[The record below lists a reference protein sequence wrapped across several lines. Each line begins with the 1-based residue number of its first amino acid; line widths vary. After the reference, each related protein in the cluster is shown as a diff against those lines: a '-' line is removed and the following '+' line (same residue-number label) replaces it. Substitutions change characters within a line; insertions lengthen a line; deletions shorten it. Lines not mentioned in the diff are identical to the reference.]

1 MAKKLILL
9 MLVIPIII
17 MVSLYATTKTVSLAI
32 DIQVSS
38 VEIPDYAKFLYY
50 DIDSGEAFPKVEYNV
65 YPTNAANKKVNFS
78 VEQYNEEDLADVE
91 IAENGVIT
99 PKSTGYAR
107 INVITADG
115 GFKDSCILE
124 VTSNKVTGI
133 NITNK
138 DLFNDFYVGES
149 QKLEVKLQ
157 PSEPND
163 KVLTYESSDSNI
175 VSVDQMG
182 NVNAKAVGEAV
193 VTVKSEKYGVSDSLT
208 IKVLSTDIIDISDSE
223 ISTIQNKGK
232 LSLSIST
239 EEEYSLEVKI
249 YDGENEIYNEYY
261 TDFFDVKLTDTTYG
275 KDLEFTY
282 KKAIDKHLTF
292 RLEVI
297 IKTAS
302 GLVRSKECIIDFVTD
317 VDVSLVQSDY
327 IINLGQ
333 TITAH
338 FVVNPQVKLDFEFAS
353 SNELEVSAYST
364 NNDSFLRIT
373 GNKLGKQQIKVSAY
387 YEGAYIDEFV
397 LNVLV
402 VPASLRIVE
411 SANIY
416 GLKNELVFGYG
427 NNTLK
432 INIDEET
439 LNVFGKEYIKI
450 VPYINDSVTNS
461 VEVSTL
467 DGLNFNVNVKDK
479 SLDQKVTF
487 KLIFNYENE
496 TKIYDE
502 FSVLCKGKATNVS
515 NYNELKQALNNKEDV
530 VLNGD
535 ILDFPLDPQLNV
547 DYKEIYTT
555 YDYTYYTNRNLDRPK
570 VKVLL
575 EVNSKIFGNGY
586 QINAHKSTFENKVDP
601 NGFLLTNNPLIFKGP
616 LDFAGVGNAASTASV
631 KAQDNIVMALYDNA
645 VLDNVE
651 IKNCNNVSDLTHL
664 NYVGTTVEVMGDNVS
679 ISYARL
685 NNGRTVLRVFGDKEN
700 SDKVINVKVNNSI
713 LSNAR
718 EFIIRIGSNKF
729 KDNNLT
735 SDNQTIDLDS
745 QYLDPNEKLPFP
757 FNDKNNKSIQNYY
770 ENLSKEDKTKYD
782 EKYIKTYLT
791 LDNVALQQC
800 GIFSIG
806 LDSHF
811 AGPALNGGGKFSNMA
826 NSILKDWHNM
836 AKTSYGAK
844 LILANKVNIYDWKLL
859 EDVDSSTLIEQAF
872 NEGAVGDSELGE
884 ILKTFKF
891 DVRELVETISQ
902 KDGYKDI
909 VYQNEYVHGGIA
921 FFGGGLNYDV
931 IEKTDS
937 YLASSNYDL
946 TGYQIGLDDAI
957 NDTDDAVEG
966 VFKSALIEAAG
977 NTDFY
982 FYLCDS
988 KSGFTPNRQ
997 EELINSG
1004 NAYDFIYA

>member
-50 DIDSGEAFPKVEYNV
+50 DIDSGEALPKVEYNV

-78 VEQYNEEDLADVE
+78 VEQYNEEELADVE
-91 IAENGVIT
+91 IDENGVIK

-107 INVITADG
+107 INVVTADG

-133 NITNK
+133 TITNK
-138 DLFNDFYVGES
+138 EAFNDFYVDDS

-163 KVLTYESSDSNI
+163 KVLTYETSNSSV

-208 IKVLSTDIIDISDSE
+208 IKVLPTDIIDISDTK
-223 ISTIQNKGK
+223 IATIQNNGK

-239 EEEYSLEVKI
+239 MEEYSLEVKI
-249 YDGENEIYNEYY
+249 YDGENEVYNDYY
-261 TDFFDVKLTDTTYG
+261 ADFFDVKLIDTAYG

-282 KKAIDKHLTF
+282 KKAIDKNLTF

-302 GLVRSKECIIDFVTD
+302 GLMRSKECIIDFVTD

-338 FVVNPQVKLDFEFAS
+338 FVVNPQAKLDFEFAS

-373 GNKLGKQQIKVSAY
+373 GNKLGKHQVKLSAY
-387 YEGAYIDEFV
+387 YEGAYIDEFI

-402 VPASLRIVE
+402 VPASLRIIE
-411 SANIY
+411 NANIY

-432 INIDEET
+432 INIDEDT

-450 VPYINDSVTNS
+450 VPYVNNSVTSS

-467 DGLNFNVNVKDK
+467 DGVNFNVNVKDK

-502 FSVLCKGKATNVS
+502 FSVLCKGKVTNVS
-515 NYNELKQALNNKEDV
+515 NYKDLKQALNNKEDV
-530 VLNGD
+530 ALQGD
-535 ILDFPLDPQLNV
+535 ILDFPLDPKIDV

-570 VKVLL
+570 IKVLL

-586 QINAHKSTFENKVDP
+586 QINAHKSTFENKVDS
-601 NGFLLTNNPLIFKGP
+601 NGLLLTNNPLIFKGP
-616 LDFAGVGNAASTASV
+616 LDFAGVGDAATTASV

-745 QYLDPNEKLPFP
+745 QYLDPKEKLPFP

-811 AGPALNGGGKFSNMA
+811 AGPALNGGGKFVGIA
-826 NSILKDWHNM
+826 EGILKDWKNM

-872 NEGAVGDSELGE
+872 NEGAVGDSELGQ

-909 VYQNEYVHGGIA
+909 VYQNKYVHGGIA

-997 EELINSG
+997 EELINNGS
-1004 NAYDFIYA
+1004 AYDFIYA

>member
-133 NITNK
+133 TITNK

-182 NVNAKAVGEAV
+182 NVSAKAIGVCV
-193 VTVKSEKYGVSDSLT
+193 ISVKSEKYNVSDSLT
-208 IKVLSTDIIDISDSE
+208 IEVLPTDILDISSSELSTIENS
-223 ISTIQNKGK
+223 GK

-239 EEEYSLEVKI
+239 TEEYTLDVKI
-249 YDGENEIYNEYY
+249 FEGENEVYNAYY
-261 TDFFDVKLTDTTYG
+261 TDFFEVSLVDTEYG
-275 KDLEFTY
+275 KELTFTY
-282 KKAIDKHLTF
+282 KKPIVTHLTY

-297 IKTAS
+297 IETAS
-302 GLVRSKECIIDFVTD
+302 GLIRSKECILNFVTD
-317 VDVSLVQSDY
+317 VDCEILQSDY

-333 TITAH
+333 TVTAH
-338 FVVNPQVKLDFEFAS
+338 FVVNPQVKLDLQVSHGEG
-353 SNELEVSAYST
+353 LEVSAYST
-364 NNDSFLRIT
+364 NNDSFLTIT
-373 GNKLGKQQIKVSAY
+373 GNKLGEQEISVSAY
-387 YEGAYIDEFV
+387 YDGAYIGDYK
-397 LNVLV
+397 LNILV
-402 VPASLRIVE
+402 VPTSLKIVE
-411 SANIY
+411 SANVY
-416 GLKNELVFGYG
+416 GLKNELVFGYD
-427 NNTLK
+427 NNSLK

-439 LNVFGKEYIKI
+439 LQVFGQNYITL
-450 VPYINDSVTNS
+450 VPYINNSVTS
-461 VEVSTL
+461 SIEVSTL
-467 DGLNFNVNVKDK
+467 DGINFNVNVKDK
-479 SLDQKVTF
+479 SLDQRVTF

-515 NYNELKQALNNKEDV
+515 NYKELKQALNNKEDV
-530 VLNGD
+530 VLKGD

-616 LDFAGVGNAASTASV
+616 LDFAGIGDDSATASV

-651 IKNCNNVSDLTHL
+651 VKNCNNVSDLTYL
-664 NYVGTTVEVMGDNVS
+664 KYVGTTVEVMGDNVN

-685 NNGRTVLRVFGDKEN
+685 NNGRTVLRVFGDKDN
-700 SDKVINVKVNNSI
+700 CDKVINVKINNSI

-729 KDNNLT
+729 KDNSLT
-735 SDNQTIDLDS
+735 SDKAIIDRTS
-745 QYLDPNEKLPFP
+745 QYLDPNEQLPFP
-757 FNDKNNKSIQNYY
+757 FNSSNNKSIQYYY
-770 ENLSKEDKTKYD
+770 ENLNAEKRAKYD

-800 GIFSIG
+800 GIFSIA

-811 AGPALNGGGKFSNMA
+811 AGPALNGGGAFKELA
-826 NSILKDWHNM
+826 ASILQNWSNM

-844 LILANKVNIYDWKLL
+844 LILANKVNIYDWKEL
-859 EDVDSSTLIEQAF
+859 DSVDSSTLIENAI
-872 NEGAVGDSELGE
+872 NEAAVGDGSLGE
-884 ILKTFKF
+884 ILKSFKF

-902 KDGYKDI
+902 KEGYKDI
-909 VYQNEYVHGGIA
+909 VYENKYVHGGIA

-931 IEKTDS
+931 IEKTTS
-937 YLASSNYDL
+937 YLMAGNYGL
-946 TGYQIGLDDAI
+946 TGYQIGLDEAI
-957 NDTDDAVEG
+957 ANSSDNIESI
-966 VFKSALIEAAG
+966 FKSALIEAAG
-977 NTDFY
+977 DTDFY

-988 KSGFTPNRQ
+988 KSGFTPSIQ
-997 EELINSG
+997 TELINSG
-1004 NAYDFIYA
+1004 EAYDFIYA